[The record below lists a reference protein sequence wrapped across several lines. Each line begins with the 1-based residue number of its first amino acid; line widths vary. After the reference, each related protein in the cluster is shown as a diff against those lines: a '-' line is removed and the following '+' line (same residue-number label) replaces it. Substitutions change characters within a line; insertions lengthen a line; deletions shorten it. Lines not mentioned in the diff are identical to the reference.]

1 MEALSN
7 EIRNFCNGLEET
19 ERDKS
24 HRRNIVSKI
33 QSIID
38 QKTSDAQIVVV
49 GSCGNGFG
57 TRESDLDMTILLHNR
72 RSSARSRS
80 MSYSLY
86 TSPSS
91 ILSHLESSLLQN
103 RAAYR
108 DVQVRNESKI
118 MRFRPKSTNTDSKSS
133 V

>member
-7 EIRNFCNGLEET
+7 EIRNFCNGLEES
-19 ERDKS
+19 ERDRS
-24 HRRNIVSKI
+24 YRRNIVSKI

-38 QKTSDAQIVVV
+38 QKTSGAQIVVV

-72 RSSARSRS
+72 RSSSARSCS
-80 MSYSLY
+80 MSYSSY

-91 ILSHLESSLLQN
+91 ILSHLESSLLQD
-103 RAAYR
+103 RGAYR
-108 DVQVRNESKI
+108 DVKVRNESKI
-118 MRFRPKSTNTDSKSS
+118 L
-133 V
+133 